1 MMHNGDRGV
10 IHDTG
15 ADDARGGPAGHAA
28 AAGRLADRP
37 RGHARP
43 LSEAYDVALLDL
55 DGVVYLGGKGIPGA
69 PQALTEA
76 RQRGMRLAFVT
87 NNASRSPAAIAQQLT
102 RLGVSASPADLVTSA
117 QAAAR
122 LIADRLPRGSAVLVA
137 GGIGLRLAL
146 REHGLRPVSTA
157 AERPAAVVQGYAP
170 DISYSLLAEAAVAVR
185 GGAWYVAS
193 NADATLP
200 SSRGPLPG
208 NGSLVQLIVTA
219 TGRQPVVAGKPE
231 PPLHAEAVRRT
242 GARRPLVVGDRL
254 DTDIE
259 GAVRAGADSMLVLT
273 GVSQPADVVLAPPQC
288 RPNYLAVDLNG
299 LLEPHPDVI
308 TADGAFSCAGWTARL
323 TGDDGQPGPG
333 SRTASGRLEV
343 SGSGQP
349 IDGLR
354 ALCAAAWSADA
365 VTAEMVHSA
374 VGKLGFPA
382 GLLPS

>member
-1 MMHNGDRGV
+1 MMHNGNHGV
-10 IHDTG
+10 IPDTG
-15 ADDARGGPAGHAA
+15 ADDAPAGPAGRP
-28 AAGRLADRP
+28 AGRP
-37 RGHARP
+37 PGHSRP
-43 LSEAYDVALLDL
+43 LCETYDVALLDL
-55 DGVVYLGGKGIPGA
+55 DGVVYLGGQGVPGA
-69 PQALTEA
+69 AQALTEA
-76 RQRGMRLAFVT
+76 RRRGMRLAFVT

-102 RLGVSASPADLVTSA
+102 GLGVSASPADLVTSA

-122 LIADRLPRGSAVLVA
+122 LIADRLPRGSAVLVV

-146 REHGLRPVSTA
+146 REHGLRPVSIA

-170 DISYSLLAEAAVAVR
+170 DISYALLAEAAVAIR

-219 TGRQPVVAGKPE
+219 TGCQPVVAGKPE

-273 GVSQPADVVLAPPQC
+273 GVSQPADAVLAPPRC
-288 RPNYLAVDLNG
+288 RPVYLAADLNG
-299 LLEPHPDVI
+299 LLEPHPEV
-308 TADGAFSCAGWTARL
+308 TAADGAFSCGGWTVRL
-323 TGDDGQPGPG
+323 TSDDGRRPG
-333 SRTASGRLEV
+333 SDQLAV

-354 ALCAAAWSADA
+354 ALCAVAWSADA
-365 VTAEMVHSA
+365 VTADMVHSA
-374 VGKLGFPA
+374 LSKLGFPA
-382 GLLPS
+382 GLVLS

>member
-1 MMHNGDRGV
+1 MIQDHGTDVRPRG
-10 IHDTG
+10 T
-15 ADDARGGPAGHAA
+15 GGP
-28 AAGRLADRP
+28 GRGCMQPETGPRTADRP

-43 LSEAYDVALLDL
+43 LSETYDVALLDL

-76 RQRGMRLAFVT
+76 RRRGMRLAFVT
-87 NNASRSPAAIAQQLT
+87 NNASRSPSAIAQQLT

-122 LIADRLPRGSAVLVA
+122 LIADRLPPGSAVLVA

-170 DISYSLLAEAAVAVR
+170 DISYALLAEAAEAIR

-219 TGRQPVVAGKPE
+219 TGRQPVVAASPS
-231 PPLHAEAVRRT
+231 RRCMP
-242 GARRPLVVGDRL
+242 RRYAGP
-254 DTDIE
+254 
-259 GAVRAGADSMLVLT
+259 ARAG
-273 GVSQPADVVLAPPQC
+273 
-288 RPNYLAVDLNG
+288 R
-299 LLEPHPDVI
+299 
-308 TADGAFSCAGWTARL
+308 W
-323 TGDDGQPGPG
+323 
-333 SRTASGRLEV
+333 
-343 SGSGQP
+343 
-349 IDGLR
+349 
-354 ALCAAAWSADA
+354 W
-365 VTAEMVHSA
+365 
-374 VGKLGFPA
+374 
-382 GLLPS
+382 